1 MRLNVKRRLS
11 MNSQRAGILVVDDEQ
26 SVTDLLS
33 TVLEEEGYG
42 CITAATGEEALKK
55 LSMVNVDVAL
65 LDLRLPGMSGMDVLR
80 LMRAAYP
87 RTAVIVVTAA
97 GDAETAVQAMKT
109 GAVDYITKPFE
120 VERVSQSVE
129 TALQAS
135 TNRGNESTPVAED
148 VEISGEE
155 INWTR
160 CLDAIAEGV
169 ETRWNSLTGHVI
181 TMTMLEGTIA
191 VAQSLSIPEGQIEK
205 WADAWRKHIERV
217 NILDSL
223 LDKLEQSPVARGART

>member
-1 MRLNVKRRLS
+1 MS
-11 MNSQRAGILVVDDEQ
+11 SQRSGILFVDDER
-26 SVTDLLS
+26 SLTDLLA
-33 TVLEEEGYG
+33 TVLEEE
-42 CITAATGEEALKK
+42 ALRK
-55 LSMVNVDVAL
+55 LSMGNVNVVL
-65 LDLRLPGMSGMDVLR
+65 LDLRLPSMPGMDVLR
-80 LMRAAYP
+80 VIKAAYP

-120 VERVSQSVE
+120 VERVSQSID

-135 TNRGNESTPVAED
+135 TNRGNESAPQAED
-148 VEISGEE
+148 VEISDEE
-155 INWTR
+155 VNWTR

-181 TMTMLEGTIA
+181 TMTILERTTA
-191 VAQSLSIPEGQIEK
+191 VAQSLSIPEDQIEK
-205 WADAWRKHIERV
+205 WADDRRKHIARI

-223 LDKLEQSPVARGART
+223 LTRLEQSPVA

>member
-1 MRLNVKRRLS
+1 MS
-11 MNSQRAGILVVDDEQ
+11 SQRAGVLVVDDER

-33 TVLEEEGYG
+33 TVLKEEGYG
-42 CITAATGEEALKK
+42 CITAATGEEALEK
-55 LSMVNVDVAL
+55 LSMSNVDVAL
-65 LDLRLPGMSGMDVLR
+65 IDLRLPGMPGMDVLR
-80 LMRAAYP
+80 VIKAAYP

-120 VERVSQSVE
+120 VERVSQSIE

-135 TNRGNESTPVAED
+135 INRGNKSTPQAENA
-148 VEISGEE
+148 EISDEE
-155 INWTR
+155 VNWTR

-169 ETRWNSLTGHVI
+169 ETRWNSLTGDVI
-181 TMTMLEGTIA
+181 TITVLERTIA
-191 VAQSLSIPEGQIEK
+191 VAQSLGIPEDHVKK
-205 WADAWRKHIERV
+205 WADDRRKHMARI

-223 LDKLEQSPVARGART
+223 LNRMEQSPAA

>member
-1 MRLNVKRRLS
+1 MG
-11 MNSQRAGILVVDDEQ
+11 SQRAGVLVVDDER

-55 LSMVNVDVAL
+55 LSMGNVDVAL

-80 LMRAAYP
+80 VMKTAYP
-87 RTAVIVVTAA
+87 GTAVIVVTAA

-109 GAVDYITKPFE
+109 GAVDYIIKPFE
-120 VERVSQSVE
+120 VARVSQSIE

-135 TNRGNESTPVAED
+135 TILGNGSTHYAED
-148 VEISGEE
+148 VEISDEE
-155 INWTR
+155 VNWIR

-169 ETRWNSLTGHVI
+169 ETRWDSLTGHVI
-181 TMTMLEGTIA
+181 TLTVLERTIA
-191 VAQSLSIPEGQIEK
+191 VAQSLSIPEDQIEK
-205 WADAWRKHIERV
+205 WADARRKHIARV

-223 LDKLEQSPVARGART
+223 LSRLEQSPVPRRGAGHIVCSG